1 MNSPGRFS
9 GRFAGHPQ
17 LLPDPDTAAAAVRQ
31 LREHLRRR
39 PDDGPAWLALAQLL
53 AGGLPGPE
61 LHHALEQAIQSN
73 PESTD
78 AWLLAAGV
86 HRRQRG
92 LDAALHWLAHW
103 SRQNPDLTAP
113 QVAAA
118 ALQAEAAR
126 QAGRWQDAVTF
137 YREVEKSRPLDPAL
151 LNDIGSCLA
160 SLERFDDATAYFRAA
175 LQQRPRFP
183 EAQLN
188 LGLLLACQG
197 RDDAAL
203 QHIAEVLED
212 DGIAAD
218 TRHGAQVLQAI
229 LREHGRL
236 RRPLERA
243 VRTGR
248 VDDLQAALETTP
260 ALLAQPHAD
269 TVTRLRRVAER
280 CRALAPA
287 ANGGPLGD
295 SPETNPDAA
304 RRVEAAILCNLE
316 GGAGQLQELDA
327 RLAAAAGAEPAEAT
341 EHRYRCVLRAIR
353 DRDRHDCGQLC
364 GAEGEAWLRYWHA
377 RLLATEPDKRPG
389 QYKLSA
395 NAIKGLPL
403 TPPEQVAGSLGL
415 ALRELSPTVP
425 AGAARGLF
433 LYVAVNMIHAFGDG
447 NGRLARFLLAWETAR
462 TGARRLLVPVAARAP
477 VAQALD
483 VAWLE
488 GEVAPLAAAI
498 SQATDRPLR

>member
-1 MNSPGRFS
+1 L
-9 GRFAGHPQ
+9 Q
-17 LLPDPDTAAAAVRQ
+17 DPDAAAAEARR

-39 PDDGPAWLALAQLL
+39 ADDGVAWLALAQLL
-53 AGGLPGPE
+53 AHGLPGPE
-61 LHHALEQAIQSN
+61 LHHAIEQAIQSS
-73 PESTD
+73 PASTE
-78 AWLLAAGV
+78 
-86 HRRQRG
+86 
-92 LDAALHWLAHW
+92 AALQWLAYW
-103 SRQNPDLTAP
+103 SRQNPDLAAP
-113 QVAAA
+113 RVAAA

-126 QAGRWQDAVTF
+126 QAGRWQDALTG
-137 YREVEKSRPLDPAL
+137 YREVEKSRPQDPSL

-160 SLERFDDATAYFRAA
+160 SLERFDDAARYFRAA
-175 LQQRPRFP
+175 LQHRPRFP

-188 LGLLLACQG
+188 LGLLQACQG
-197 RDDAAL
+197 RDDVAL
-203 QHIAEVLED
+203 QHIGEVLED

-218 TRHGAQVLQAI
+218 TRHYAQVLQAV

-248 VDDLQAALETTP
+248 VDELQATLDTTP

-280 CRALAPA
+280 CRELTPA
-287 ANGGPLGD
+287 AIGGPLGAAD
-295 SPETNPDAA
+295 DANPDAA
-304 RRVEAAILCNLE
+304 RRVEAAILCNLDGDAE
-316 GGAGQLQELDA
+316 KLRELDSG
-327 RLAAAAGAEPAEAT
+327 LAATVGAEAAEAT
-341 EHRYRCVLRAIR
+341 ERRYLCVLRAIR

-462 TGARRLLVPVAARAP
+462 PGTRRLLVPVAARAP

-498 SQATDRPLR
+498 GQATDRQLR